1 MKNIVFDLGQ
11 VVFARDP
18 RKCSDEFLHFF
29 SYVAETPM
37 PQFWIDYDKGVSD
50 FGRMIADLSAYR
62 GVDEE
67 YAREMVQLSIDRQEA
82 IAPTERLIRDLKA
95 AGYRLY
101 VLSNMSREFID
112 FLRRTDVYSCFDGD
126 VISCEEGVAKPMPGI
141 YDILLRRFA
150 LDPAQTLFIDDRRE
164 NVDAAVAK
172 GIAGFHFDRY
182 DYEGSCARLRAM
194 LL

>member
-1 MKNIVFDLGQ
+1 MRNIVFDLGQ

-18 RKCSDEFLHFF
+18 RKCSDEFLRFF
-29 SYVAETPM
+29 SYVAESPM

-67 YAREMVQLSIDRQEA
+67 YARVMVQLSIDRQET
-82 IAPTERLIRDLKA
+82 IAPTERLIHDLKT

-126 VISCEEGVAKPMPGI
+126 VISCEEGVAKPMPEI

-172 GIAGFHFDRY
+172 GIAGFHFDRRDY
-182 DYEGSCARLRAM
+182 DGSCARLRAM

>member
-18 RKCSDEFLHFF
+18 RKCSDEFLRFF

-67 YAREMVQLSIDRQEA
+67 YAREMVRLSIDRQET

-172 GIAGFHFDRY
+172 GITGFHFDRH